1 MGVTTRVASSVV
13 SFFAIYGSKKRMP
26 LQPLTQANLQNTVQ
40 IKMSNIIY
48 IGYYFK
54 VQPMQPGT
62 EILIAEL
69 GYAGFESFVETE
81 EGVTAYIQK
90 EEYYDTILDDI
101 QILKSDEFEI
111 TYTFDEIEQTNWNE
125 EWEKNFNPIVVDD
138 LCAVRAPF
146 HDKFDTEYD
155 IIIEPKMSFG
165 TGHHETTHMMIQHIL
180 KNDFED
186 KSVLDMG
193 CGTAVLAILAEM
205 KGAKPLDAIDIDNWC
220 YLNSLENVERNN
232 CKHISV
238 YEGEAA
244 LLKDK
249 KYDTIIA
256 NINRNILLND
266 IATYSKCLDA
276 KGTLFLSGF
285 YQEDIPMIEKECND
299 NQLVLKD
306 TLTRNNWVALKF
318 EKQ

>member
-1 MGVTTRVASSVV
+1 
-13 SFFAIYGSKKRMP
+13 
-26 LQPLTQANLQNTVQ
+26 
-40 IKMSNIIY
+40 MSNIIY
-48 IGYYFK
+48 KGYYFK
-54 VQPMQPGT
+54 VEPLQPAV

-90 EEYYDTILDDI
+90 EEWNQNILEDI
-101 QILKSDEFEI
+101 QILNSDEFDI
-111 TYTFDEIEQTNWNE
+111 TYTHEDIEQTNWNA

-138 LCAVRAPF
+138 VCAVRAPF
-146 HDKFDTEYD
+146 HEKFETEYD

-180 KNDFED
+180 QNDFKD

-205 KGAKPLDAIDIDNWC
+205 KGAKPIDAIDIDNWC

-238 YEGEAA
+238 YEGEAS

-249 KYDTIIA
+249 NYDIIIA
-256 NINRNILLND
+256 NINRNILLQD
-266 IATYSKCLDA
+266 IATYAKCLNTN
-276 KGTLFLSGF
+276 GSLFLSGF
-285 YQEDIPMIEKECND
+285 YEEDIPLIEKECNA
-299 NQLVLKD
+299 NNLQHLK
-306 TLTRNNWVALKF
+306 TLKRNNWVALHFKN
-318 EKQ
+318 